1 VAFYCA
7 VYSVLCFDFAH
18 SLAFVQLPVLDAPK
32 NQLPVHL
39 QPVQSFSVP
48 VCADGDND
56 IALLP
61 DLSWASLPFLVSPT
75 FLAFPPSEQTRQLLP
90 LKTGPQ
96 ALPVRPPSHK
106 GEFAFAYSFFQ
117 SQKKPPLEPVFSC
130 IRCQEKTARSLF
142 LNLKLKNKN
151 AYKKSTFIKEDLIS
165 SFRQN
170 FLISHTK
177 YN

>member
-1 VAFYCA
+1 
-7 VYSVLCFDFAH
+7 
-18 SLAFVQLPVLDAPK
+18 VLDALK

-61 DLSWASLPFLVSPT
+61 DLSWASLPFLASLP
-75 FLAFPPSEQTRQLLP
+75 FWAFPPSEQTRQLLP

-96 ALPVRPPSHK
+96 ALPVHPPSHK

-117 SQKKPPLEPVFSC
+117 SQKKPPFGAYFFLHPVPRKNSTLP
-130 IRCQEKTARSLF
+130 I